1 MLAHLIIDGIVV
13 NTIEVPFI
21 EFVHGLVEAKE
32 GESVIGWSY
41 IDGQFVDNRNLYNPK
56 QEQT

>member
-13 NTIEVPFI
+13 NTIDVPFI

-32 GESVIGWSY
+32 GEDVIGWSY
-41 IDGQFVDNRNLYNPK
+41 VDGQFIDNRNLT
-56 QEQT
+56 QEPT